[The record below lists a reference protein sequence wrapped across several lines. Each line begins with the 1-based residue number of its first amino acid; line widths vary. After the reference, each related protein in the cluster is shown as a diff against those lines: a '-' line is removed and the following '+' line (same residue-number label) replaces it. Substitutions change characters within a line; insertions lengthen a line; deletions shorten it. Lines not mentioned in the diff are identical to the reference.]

1 MTTPNL
7 PLKMGLL
14 LNEVIERIKKPIN
27 EALLKKAKFDNDW
40 CRFHAR
46 ISTKKEDAGDYYTTF
61 KQNIE
66 KILTDPS
73 KRAAFF
79 DLMPFPFP
87 TTRFI
92 SEAQDE
98 LNKVFYANDR
108 EISHELRNEELT
120 EDFEL
125 FLDNQIQLDDYIDRV
140 YNLAFESPNNVLI
153 FDLDKE
159 VTDKWPNPY
168 IFHVTPSEIVD
179 IDVNPKGEITFIIF
193 GVEDEGYAVIDDTS
207 YRLIRKP
214 KEDVY
219 VLELE
224 SFHTLG
230 YCPACYVWG
239 DMIEGQKGI
248 RRLGLLLPLLSQL
261 DRILRSEVFEEH
273 ADLFAA
279 HPIMQI
285 PESPCTVE
293 GCENGYITHYNPVMK
308 EDVLIKC
315 SCQSSKSIGPGST
328 IEVPT
333 AAISEGIGAVVQYI
347 ESPVSSL
354 QYFTE
359 KVDKIKQQAF
369 LSLTGG
375 EYNQVT
381 KQQQN
386 EKQVTQ
392 GNERKRNRLVY
403 VSENIERVHAFIVRT
418 LGLLR
423 YDTAYKGS
431 LTKYGVE
438 FDLETLTDAVER
450 YQSLKNAGMP
460 QYLLGQ
466 QMRVIE
472 NLYARS
478 NTEYEKRSSIIRL
491 IEPLRNAPLALIPT
505 DSLDYQAK
513 IRFLELVDEFELKN
527 GSIANWGIALDLPTR
542 VERIK
547 TAIYDYAKTANAS
560 SGGTPIGQKG
570 SGGSTLP

>member
-1 MTTPNL
+1 
-7 PLKMGLL
+7 LL
-14 LNEVIERIKKPIN
+14 SEVIERIKKPVN
-27 EALLKKAKFDNDW
+27 ESLLKRAKFDNDW

-46 ISTKKEDAGDYYTTF
+46 ISTQKEDTGDYYTTF

-66 KILTDPS
+66 RILTDPS

-87 TTRFI
+87 TTQFI

-98 LNKVFYANDR
+98 LNKAFYANDK
-108 EISHELRNEELT
+108 EIIHELRNEELAD
-120 EDFEL
+120 DFEL
-125 FLDNQIQLDDYIDRV
+125 YLSDTIQLDDYLDKV

-153 FDLDKE
+153 FDLDKQ
-159 VTDKWPNPY
+159 VVDKWPNPY

-179 IDVNPKGEITFIIF
+179 IEVNNKGEITFIIF
-193 GVEDEGYAVIDDTS
+193 EVENEGYAVIDDTS
-207 YRLIRKP
+207 YRLIREP
-214 KEDVY
+214 KEDSY
-219 VLELE
+219 ILELE
-224 SFHTLG
+224 SFHSLG

-239 DMIEGQKGI
+239 DTIEGQKGI
-248 RRLGLLLPLLSQL
+248 RRYGPILPVLARL

-285 PESPCTVE
+285 PENPCTVE
-293 GCENGYITHYNPVMK
+293 GCEGGYITRHN
-308 EDVLIKC
+308 DVTDQDVQIKC
-315 SCQSSKSIGPGST
+315 SCQTSKSIGPGST

-333 AAISEGIGAVVQYI
+333 AAISEGIGSVVQYI

-359 KVDKIKQQAF
+359 KVDKIKQQVY

-381 KQQQN
+381 KEQQN

-403 VSENIERVHAFIVRT
+403 IVRT

-431 LTKYGVE
+431 LIKYGVE
-438 FDLETLTDAVER
+438 FDLETLSDAVER

-472 NLYARS
+472 NLYSRS
-478 NTEYEKRSSIIRL
+478 NTEYEKRSSIVRL
-491 IEPLRNAPLALIPT
+491 IEPLRNVPIALIPT
-505 DSLDYQAK
+505 DSLDYQVK
-513 IRFLELVDEFELKN
+513 LRFLELIDEFELRN
-527 GSIANWGIALDLPTR
+527 GSIANWGINLDLRTK
-542 VERIK
+542 VDLIK
-547 TAIYDYAKTANAS
+547 TAIYDYAKTANANG
-560 SGGTPIGQKG
+560 GGTPIGQKG
-570 SGGSTLP
+570 DSGGTIPQKR